1 MVETM
6 DLADILRTAT
16 EEKITL
22 DLPSTTDTP
31 AADGS
36 DAQVP
41 DPYKDD
47 FDQETLQQEMQN
59 EPDPGLDAAGKAA
72 ESLFDTAQLAP
83 ALIDGLDML
92 QRTLYPKAY
101 ESMLSREDRIAMKS
115 LIRQYRT
122 AKNKSQISLSE
133 NDQRIME
140 IMCDYEEYKESI
152 PMTPAEKKSM
162 IVPLREVLK
171 KMNFQPTPEAALL
184 YAAMMT
190 TLPRVAPLVLK
201 KTGIFEDN
209 QEDGENI
216 HQWETA

>member
-22 DLPSTTDTP
+22 DLPSTTDTQ

-36 DAQVP
+36 DAEVP
-41 DPYKDD
+41 DPYTDD

-72 ESLFDTAQLAP
+72 EAMFDSALLAP
-83 ALIDGLDML
+83 LLVDGFDML

-101 ESMLSREDRIAMKS
+101 ASMLSREDRIAMKS
-115 LIRQYRT
+115 LIRQYRM

-152 PMTPAEKKSM
+152 PMTPAEKKS
-162 IVPLREVLK
+162 IVVPLREVLK
-171 KMNFQPTPEAALL
+171 KINFQPSPETSLLSAALIVTFSR
-184 YAAMMT
+184 A
-190 TLPRVAPLVLK
+190 APLVVK
-201 KTGIFEDN
+201 KTGIFEDDFQGDDN
-209 QEDGENI
+209 DDL
-216 HQWETA
+216 T